1 MNPNRKIFFY
11 QGKPPAYILPLV
23 LLIGIVIFAIL
34 AVFGFF
40 LGIAIGAVVLVF
52 GIIRL
57 FSSFNKK
64 KTRKTIDENGRTTV
78 ILDKEDYE
86 IIENGKDSR

>member
-11 QGKPPAYILPLV
+11 RGKPPVYLFPLV
-23 LLIGIVIFAIL
+23 LLLGIVILAIL

-40 LGIAIGAVVLVF
+40 LGIVIGAAALVF
-52 GIIRL
+52 GVLRL

-64 KTRKTIDENGRTTV
+64 KPRKTIEENGRTTV
-78 ILDKEDYE
+78 ILDKEDFE
-86 IIENGKDSR
+86 VIENKKN